1 MKEIET
7 MIEANSLNL
16 RNYIQ
21 DIVDSFEFDETL
33 FNAHVQGERETFY
46 K

>member
-7 MIEANSLNL
+7 LIEENSQKL

-21 DIVDSFEFDETL
+21 DIVAGFEFDETL
-33 FNAHVQGERETFY
+33 LNAHVQGERETFY